1 MTNLVFPSML
11 FLWWLLMQLTWIF
24 CPWKLNGFF
33 VFYMPLI
40 AIMNYSF
47 VVEKAA
53 RNCLMRI
60 LGDHEYRELASL
72 CFVFDGMWRYWQYK
86 WNSDYEGLYIYFL
99 MKVKNELQYVLSS
112 YEIWGGLSM
121 FLFEMKW
128 VHVMM
133 KIVSKNLWV
142 YMVSCYLKCVIDKF

>member
-1 MTNLVFPSML
+1 MHDKSGFPQYVVLMMTVGAINLN
-11 FLWWLLMQLTWIF
+11 FLPLEIEWV
-24 CPWKLNGFF
+24 F

-86 WNSDYEGLYIYFL
+86 WNSDYEVLYIYFL

-112 YEIWGGLSM
+112 Y
-121 FLFEMKW
+121 
-128 VHVMM
+128 
-133 KIVSKNLWV
+133 KI
-142 YMVSCYLKCVIDKF
+142 